1 VGERAGAVLRQR
13 DEPLKPAEPHP
24 AFLGVG
30 QSVTGRRWIAAI
42 DPAQERLAQAM
53 AQKLGLP
60 EIVAGLLVSRGV
72 TPDEA
77 PGYLEPRLKDL
88 LPDPSCFADMDR
100 TAELVA
106 ACVRQDRPIAIFGDY
121 DVDGATSSALLYRFL
136 QAAGGTVR
144 YYIPDRMT
152 EGYGPNIAALRKLHA
167 EGAALV
173 LTVDCGIAA
182 FDVLEQAAEE
192 GISVAVIDHHLAE
205 SRLPRAAAIVN
216 PNRTDC
222 GSGLGYLA
230 AVGVAFMLA
239 IAVNRTLRAAGWFSQ
254 RKAPDLMGLLDIV
267 ALGTVCDVVP
277 LVGLNRALV
286 AQGLKVMARRQSL
299 GLTTLADV
307 ARVNGPPGT
316 YHAGFLLGPRV
327 NAGGRVGKADLGAR
341 LLTTDDR
348 EEAVGIA
355 MELDRLNDERKRI
368 EANVLEEALARVE
381 GQDNRAVTIV
391 AAEGWHPGV
400 IGIVASRLKDRTG
413 RPSLVVALD
422 GALGKGSGRSI
433 RGVDLGA
440 AVTAARQAGLL
451 INGGGHAMA
460 AGITIAS
467 DRLDAFSDFL
477 EERLATPVAQART
490 GSGLKIDGSVA
501 VQGISIDLAET
512 MQRAGPFGAGNPEP
526 RIAVTDAKLVKADVV
541 GENHVRVILS
551 GRTGGRATGI
561 AFRATDG
568 PLGAALLGNARKGG
582 SMHLAGHLRVDHWQG
597 AARAQFIIE
606 DAASID

>member
-1 VGERAGAVLRQR
+1 MT
-13 DEPLKPAEPHP
+13 EPAQS
-24 AFLGVG
+24 FLGISR
-30 QSVTGRRWIAAI
+30 SVSGRRWQSSVT
-42 DPAQERLAQAM
+42 PTNERLARAM
-53 AQKLGLP
+53 AQQHGLP
-60 EIVAGLLVSRGV
+60 EIVASLLVSRGIQ
-72 TPDEA
+72 PDEA

-88 LPDPSCFADMDR
+88 MPDPSLFADMDK
-100 TAELVA
+100 TAALVA
-106 ACVRQDRPIAIFGDY
+106 ACVQQGKPIAIFGDY
-121 DVDGATSSALLYRFL
+121 DVDGATSSALLVRYL
-136 QAAGGTVR
+136 EAAGGTAS
-144 YYIPDRMT
+144 YYIPDRMV

-167 EGAALV
+167 EGAALI
-173 LTVDCGIAA
+173 LTVDCGISA
-182 FDVLEQAAEE
+182 FDVLDTAANE
-192 GISVAVIDHHLAE
+192 GINVAVIDHHLAE

-222 GSGLGYLA
+222 ASNHGYLA
-230 AVGVAFMLA
+230 AVGVAFLLA
-239 IAVNRTLRAAGWFSQ
+239 VAVNRDLKTAGWFRD

-286 AQGLKVMARRQSL
+286 AQGLKVMGRRQSL
-299 GLTTLADV
+299 GMTTLSDV

-316 YHAGFLLGPRV
+316 YHAGFLLGPRI

-368 EANVLEEALARVE
+368 EANVLEEALAMVD

-391 AAEGWHPGV
+391 AATGWHPGV

-422 GALGKGSGRSI
+422 GDQGKGSGRSI
-433 RGVDLGA
+433 TGVDLGA
-440 AVTAARQAGLL
+440 VITAARQSGLL
-451 INGGGHAMA
+451 INGGGHSMA
-460 AGITIAS
+460 AGITIAT
-467 DRLDAFSDFL
+467 DKLDAFGDFL
-477 EERLATPVAQART
+477 EERLAGQVAAAQAERA
-490 GSGLKIDGSVA
+490 LMIDGAVS
-501 VQGISIDLAET
+501 VQGLNIELART
-512 MQRAGPFGAGNPEP
+512 LQQAGPYGAGNREP
-526 RIAVTDAKLVKADVV
+526 RIAVTDAKLVKADIV

-561 AFRATDG
+561 AFRCTDA
-568 PLGAALLGNARKGG
+568 PLGASLLGHGRKGG

-597 AARAQFIIE
+597 AERAQFIIE
-606 DAASID
+606 DAATVE